1 MSGLTPVTVCAE
13 CELNDYMSPTDDE
26 YDIYCNICK
35 WNAKV
40 KMIWMT
46 KLGIDVLEQE
56 TDKASF
62 FSKGEI

>member
-1 MSGLTPVTVCAE
+1 MNELTPVTVCAE

-46 KLGIDVLEQE
+46 KLSIDV
-56 TDKASF
+56 
-62 FSKGEI
+62 